1 MKYQFSKLAI
11 IILNWNGLENTKEC
25 LDSLKKSSADF
36 KIFLVDNGSK
46 NNEGEILKKEY
57 GDFVTLI
64 QNDKNLGFAQG
75 NNIGIEYALKDSE
88 IKYVLTLN
96 NDTTVEPNFIEEALE
111 KFSDP
116 KIGMVAPKTMNYYQ
130 RNKID
135 NLGIQFTKGGLSF
148 NIKSVE
154 ATVQNI
160 FCPCGAAAFY
170 SRELLE
176 ILMKEDGCYF
186 DPDFFAYAEDLDLGF
201 RARLKGFKCVLTAD
215 SIVYHKVSA
224 STKIMSNLAVY
235 YTYRNIM
242 WVLTKNLPAPL
253 FLRYLPKIIMGQIAI
268 ILLWIMRGK
277 PLLIFRA
284 YFNALIGLPK
294 MLRKRKL
301 IQKNKKISIRDL
313 NKYFISKIF
322 VKEYLNFKILNSL
335 KFKRPFKNSDH

>member
-1 MKYQFSKLAI
+1 MKYQFLKLAI

-25 LDSLKKSSADF
+25 LNSLKKSSADF

-57 GDFVTLI
+57 GDFIILI
-64 QNDKNLGFAQG
+64 QNNKNLGFTQG
-75 NNIGIEYALKDSE
+75 NNIGIEYALKDPE
-88 IKYVLTLN
+88 IKCVLALN
-96 NDTTVEPNFIEEALE
+96 NDTTVEPNFIEKALE
-111 KFSDP
+111 KFNDS

-135 NLGIQFTKGGLSF
+135 NLGIQLTKGGLSF

-154 ATVQNI
+154 ATIQNL
-160 FCPCGAAAFY
+160 FCPCGASAFY

-176 ILMKEDGCYF
+176 TLKKEDGCYF

-242 WVLTKNLPAPL
+242 WVLIKNLPVSL
-253 FLRYLPKIIMGQIAI
+253 FLKYLPKIIAGQLAI
-268 ILLWIMRGK
+268 ILLWIIRGK

-284 YFNALIGLPK
+284 YFNALTGLPK
-294 MLRKRKL
+294 MLKKRII
-301 IQKNKKISIRDL
+301 IQKNKKISNRDL
-313 NKYFISKIF
+313 NKYFTSEIF
-322 VKEYLNFKILNSL
+322 VKNYLPTKIFGL
-335 KFKRPFKNSDH
+335 KKKIT